1 MTLFHHFFDYYVFDF
16 TSFYRLGQ
24 KYKSIF
30 VHFLA
35 QMKSLKFAFK
45 INWPLVAES
54 KDANVIKVCHGTLE
68 YSIYGKARVQNLSDI
83 FAYELFFFSFWKI
96 VFAKLVSDFLYKR
109 SVNIKSIFLLK
120 HHSPKKWTKY
130 LTKLCPMKL
139 VQNFVKYF
147 VSFVGNGVSKKFAFE
162 IYRPLVRNRKIFVLF
177 KFLPA
182 SSKFIFL
189 IAFVSNAEE

>member
-1 MTLFHHFFDYYVFDF
+1 MCKIQRWRNLSQPIPLPDKGQLISKANFEVFIWTKKWTTIFLYFSKKRSNQKKGTLYHQLENFVLTLLHYLFDL

-54 KDANVIKVCHGTLE
+54 KDANVIKVCNGTLE

-109 SVNIKSIFLLK
+109 SVNLKSIFCWNTIA
-120 HHSPKKWTKY
+120 PKNE
-130 LTKLCPMKL
+130 
-139 VQNFVKYF
+139 QNIWQN
-147 VSFVGNGVSKKFAFE
+147 SALWS
-162 IYRPLVRNRKIFVLF
+162 
-177 KFLPA
+177 
-182 SSKFIFL
+182 
-189 IAFVSNAEE
+189 